1 MKKAFLLLCTLLLVL
16 GCALPLAA
24 YHLTR
29 AVLGPAVSTVRLPL
43 SSPEST
49 ASAPEISAAYA
60 GDADRFLIQDAST
73 GQVLE
78 LSRREYLIGAVA
90 AEMPVS
96 WPDEALK
103 AQAVA
108 AHSYALYCR
117 DHTAPDSIGW
127 LTADPAR
134 RQGCLTDPVLRSYW
148 GTAYETNYARLAAL
162 VDEVEHTVLL
172 CDGAP
177 ACASYFAISNGR
189 TEASE
194 NVWGTALPY
203 LVSVDS
209 STDLAADHYEYA
221 LTLSAQQTAQ
231 QLAALGLT
239 ADLAAPEQWFGTPEY
254 TAAGY
259 VAALPVC
266 GQRITGTALRQAS
279 ENVWG
284 TALPYLVSVDSSTDL
299 AADHYEYALTLSA
312 QQTAQQL
319 AALGLTADLA
329 APEQWFG
336 TPEYTAAGYVAA
348 LPVCGQRITGTA
360 LRQALGLRSTCFTVR
375 YESGAFCFTTK
386 GYGHGVGLSQWG
398 AKALAE
404 QGQNFAD
411 ILAHYY
417 PGTSL
422 SG

>member
-117 DHTAPDSIGW
+117 DHAAPDSIGW

-148 GTAYETNYARLAAL
+148 GTAYETNYARLSAL
-162 VDEVEHTVLL
+162 VDEVE
-172 CDGAP
+172 A
-177 ACASYFAISNGR
+177 
-189 TEASE
+189 
-194 NVWGTALPY
+194 
-203 LVSVDS
+203 
-209 STDLAADHYEYA
+209 
-221 LTLSAQQTAQ
+221 LSAKVEGHLKKMGA
-231 QLAALGLT
+231 
-239 ADLAAPEQWFGTPEY
+239 
-254 TAAGY
+254 
-259 VAALPVC
+259 
-266 GQRITGTALRQAS
+266 
-279 ENVWG
+279 VW
-284 TALPYLVSVDSSTDL
+284 T
-299 AADHYEYALTLSA
+299 
-312 QQTAQQL
+312 
-319 AALGLTADLA
+319 
-329 APEQWFG
+329 
-336 TPEYTAAGYVAA
+336 
-348 LPVCGQRITGTA
+348 
-360 LRQALGLRSTCFTVR
+360 
-375 YESGAFCFTTK
+375 
-386 GYGHGVGLSQWG
+386 
-398 AKALAE
+398 
-404 QGQNFAD
+404 
-411 ILAHYY
+411 
-417 PGTSL
+417 
-422 SG
+422 

>member
-117 DHTAPDSIGW
+117 DHAAPDSIGW

-148 GTAYETNYARLAAL
+148 GTAYETNYARLSAL

-172 CDGAP
+172 CDGVP

-194 NVWGTALPY
+194 NVWGASLPY
-203 LVSVDS
+203 LVAMDS
-209 STDLAADHYEYA
+209 STDLQADHYEVT
-221 LTLSAQQTAQ
+221 LTLSSAQVQAA
-231 QLAALGLT
+231 LAAQGLT
-239 ADLAAPEQWFGTPEY
+239 PDAAAPEQWFSSPTR
-254 TAAGY
+254 TASGY
-259 VAALPVC
+259 VARLSVC
-266 GQRITGTALRQAS
+266 GVERSGAFLRK
-279 ENVWG
+279 
-284 TALPYLVSVDSSTDL
+284 
-299 AADHYEYALTLSA
+299 
-312 QQTAQQL
+312 
-319 AALGLTADLA
+319 
-329 APEQWFG
+329 
-336 TPEYTAAGYVAA
+336 
-348 LPVCGQRITGTA
+348 
-360 LRQALGLRSTCFTVR
+360 ALGLRSTDFTIR
-375 YESGAFCFTTK
+375 YENGQFYITTH

-398 AKALAE
+398 AKAFAE
-404 QGQNFAD
+404 QGLSYDA
-411 ILAHYY
+411 ILAHYF
-417 PGTSL
+417 PGTTL
-422 SG
+422 CG

>member
-60 GDADRFLIQDAST
+60 GDADRFLIQDVST

-117 DHTAPDSIGW
+117 DHAAPDSIGW

-148 GTAYETNYARLAAL
+148 GTAYETNYARLSAL

-231 QLAALGLT
+231 QLATLGLT

-254 TAAGY
+254 TA
-259 VAALPVC
+259 
-266 GQRITGTALRQAS
+266 T
-279 ENVWG
+279 
-284 TALPYLVSVDSSTDL
+284 
-299 AADHYEYALTLSA
+299 
-312 QQTAQQL
+312 
-319 AALGLTADLA
+319 
-329 APEQWFG
+329 
-336 TPEYTAAGYVAA
+336 GYVAA

>member
-60 GDADRFLIQDAST
+60 GDADRFLIQDASA

-117 DHTAPDSIGW
+117 DHAAPDSIGW

-209 STDLAADHYEYA
+209 STDLSADHYEYA

-259 VAALPVC
+259 IV
-266 GQRITGTALRQAS
+266 
-279 ENVWG
+279 
-284 TALPYLVSVDSSTDL
+284 
-299 AADHYEYALTLSA
+299 
-312 QQTAQQL
+312 
-319 AALGLTADLA
+319 
-329 APEQWFG
+329 
-336 TPEYTAAGYVAA
+336 A